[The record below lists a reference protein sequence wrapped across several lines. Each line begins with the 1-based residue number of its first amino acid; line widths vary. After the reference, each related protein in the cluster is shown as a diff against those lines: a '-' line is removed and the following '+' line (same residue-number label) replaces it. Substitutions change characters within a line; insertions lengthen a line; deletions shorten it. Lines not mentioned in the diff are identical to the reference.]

1 MARRFILLLLSLGL
15 SVYVSAQLNWAPD
28 DAVWHYKYD
37 GMCFYGYTEITVDGD
52 SLIQNI
58 PCRRMQ
64 ISSHVVQACAGNLCC
79 IEINQSTEFTYAD
92 ADRVYRWNGA
102 DFDVLFDF
110 TYEVGDTHSLPAL
123 LECDPGTS
131 VVTET
136 GNLVLNGHNLRYYDV
151 EMVGFDDVYQEG
163 RVIEHIGM
171 IGYGY
176 LFPQPGCIIDFGG
189 SSDFRCYK
197 DSQFGE
203 YREYL
208 GDCDFIISVD
218 ELAFAGRT
226 VVYPNPVNDVLYI
239 DAQRASS
246 TYVLTDSKGTVV
258 GNGAL
263 SMGSSPIDVS
273 AFAPGVYFM
282 TVEFTNGDRLVR
294 RIVKG

>member
-1 MARRFILLLLSLGL
+1 MARRFILLLLSVGF

-28 DAVWHYKYD
+28 DAVWHYNY
-37 GMCFYGYTEITVDGD
+37 GSMCFYGYTEITVDGD
-52 SLIQNI
+52 SLIQDI

-64 ISSHVVQACAGNLCC
+64 ISSHVSNGCSSQQCC
-79 IEINQSTEFTYAD
+79 FEINQSTEFTYAD

-136 GNLVLNGHNLRYYDV
+136 GNLVLNGYNLRYYDV
-151 EMVGFDDVYQEG
+151 EMVDFDAVYHEG

-176 LFPQPGCIIDFGG
+176 LFPQPGCIIDFGA
-189 SSDFRCYK
+189 SYDFRCYK

-208 GDCDFIISVD
+208 GDCDFIVSVD

-226 VVYPNPVNDVLYI
+226 EVYPNPVNDVLYI
-239 DAQRASS
+239 NAQRASS
-246 TYVLTDSKGTVV
+246 NYLLTDSKGTVV
-258 GNGAL
+258 RSGAL

-282 TVEFTNGDRLVR
+282 TVEFDDGARVIH